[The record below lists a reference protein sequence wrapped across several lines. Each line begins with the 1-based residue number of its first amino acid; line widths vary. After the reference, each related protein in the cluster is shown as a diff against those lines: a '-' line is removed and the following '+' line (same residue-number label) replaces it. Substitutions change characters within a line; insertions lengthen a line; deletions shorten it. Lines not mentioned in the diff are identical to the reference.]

1 MVHILLVSVSS
12 IEGFDMLFVSG
23 LNLTLNN
30 ALITWYDQVAVSS
43 GVGVPQK
50 KKKCCS
56 LSVLVLPGSK
66 SSLMAVSGNSYVER
80 Y

>member
-12 IEGFDMLFVSG
+12 KEGFDMFFVSG

-50 KKKCCS
+50 KKKVLLSFSTCS
-56 LSVLVLPGSK
+56 ARIKKFTYGS
-66 SSLMAVSGNSYVER
+66 ER
-80 Y
+80 